1 MTMVMMTL
9 MMLTDWA
16 PSGDIN
22 GDDNFGV
29 DKGYVMADVGSGEY
43 FDARD
48 GVDINDDNYG
58 D

>member
-1 MTMVMMTL
+1 MVMLTL

-16 PSGDIN
+16 ASGDIN

-29 DKGYVMADVGSGEY
+29 DKGNDVADVGSGEY

-48 GVDINDDNYG
+48 VDDSEHNYG

>member
-1 MTMVMMTL
+1 MTMVMLTP

-16 PSGDIN
+16 ASGDIN

-29 DKGYVMADVGSGEY
+29 DKGNDVVDVGSGEY
-43 FDARD
+43 FDDRD
-48 GVDINDDNYG
+48 VDDSEDNYG

>member
-1 MTMVMMTL
+1 MTMVMLTL

-16 PSGDIN
+16 TSGDIN

-29 DKGYVMADVGSGEY
+29 NKGKVVVDVGSGEY
-43 FDARD
+43 FDAH
-48 GVDINDDNYG
+48 DIDDSEDNYG

>member
-1 MTMVMMTL
+1 MVMMTL

>member
-1 MTMVMMTL
+1 MTMVMLTL

-16 PSGDIN
+16 ASGDIN

-29 DKGYVMADVGSGEY
+29 DKGNDVADVGSGEY

-48 GVDINDDNYG
+48 VDDSEDNYG

>member
-1 MTMVMMTL
+1 MTMVMLTL

-16 PSGDIN
+16 ASGDIN

-29 DKGYVMADVGSGEY
+29 DKGNDVADVGSGEY
-43 FDARD
+43 CDARD
-48 GVDINDDNYG
+48 VDDREHKYG

>member
-16 PSGDIN
+16 ASCDIN
-22 GDDNFGV
+22 GDDNSSV
-29 DKGYVMADVGSGEY
+29 DKGNVVADVGSGEY

-48 GVDINDDNYG
+48 VDDSEDNYG

>member
-9 MMLTDWA
+9 MMLTYWSA
-16 PSGDIN
+16 RGDIN

-29 DKGYVMADVGSGEY
+29 DKGDVVVDVSSGDY
-43 FDARD
+43 FDAHN
-48 GVDINDDNYG
+48 VDDSEDNYG